1 LKYQSNQ
8 YSHYFI
14 IIKATNPPSIS
25 PTTREPTQTPSSKP
39 TPLAPTLSPITLSPS
54 LSPIA
59 APTTEMPI
67 TDLPTK
73 QPIKEPVIV
82 TGSPTRQPVVGPIF
96 SRLPTSEPIPT
107 TSAPTPV
114 NSLIRMTESPTVSS
128 KPSSGEA
135 AVIPPTID
143 TDDIITPPTSGG
155 GSPDSVETG
164 EDRETEDSD
173 TISAGGIAGI
183 VIASAFVAY
192 SAAYVYAK
200 KRRRDEVDDP
210 DLREVRNKDLDDLE
224 AGIIE
229 GGDDGG
235 GGDNEPTQDKK
246 TSDGGG
252 EVDKVNSL
260 GNGETPPVLET
271 TESYDASDY
280 IPSEARSPSSTDV
293 PLISGVPPSPKRSK
307 VGKETTSSYDDSSS
321 AGESGWSSSAGLSSL
336 NTASFDAGSM
346 TDDGSF
352 LPLPGSPDRNPDRLM
367 ATIGAAEAATAMAGS
382 STQQD
387 ARPSF
392 IPTDNSLEDSDMSY
406 DENMPMQSAMA
417 IHSDHPTTQPL
428 AQPKVTRDDLNA
440 AIEAGD
446 WAVVGATAA
455 LLADTDHSSS
465 MSMSESEQGL
475 QPSIQTSESFQTETS
490 ESNHRAEELDRMVEA
505 GNWEGVVLAA
515 AQFEGASPQDENTQF
530 SSNVDSSSSPST
542 EDKEAIRAEVERL
555 VRRVVPDEIDNIDE
569 MMLQFE
575 GREPELVETLRTMQE
590 RSVAQRARAAVQKT
604 AKLEAKT
611 KAALSNRSDGS
622 ASSSSLSHYG
632 GSASN
637 SSVSDYQDD
646 SYSTGG
652 EDSSSLTD
660 SSVSDLGSSLM
671 TSEESRSGSRKTTQS
686 SLELAIEKGDWR
698 AVGEA
703 AAMMGSGDGG
713 DSLIIQDDS
722 GSSSFNSSIEESSK
736 AERVNRL
743 DKLIAKGDWAGI
755 VAAAG
760 TYQAMDDSGVGDTG
774 PKTQEEKDALASA
787 SMWQEIADQAKP
799 QGGKDEG
806 AADAAKWAI
815 ERAHI
820 KSNEPT
826 KLREDDQSV

>member
-1 LKYQSNQ
+1 MPV
-8 YSHYFI
+8 
-14 IIKATNPPSIS
+14 TN
-25 PTTREPTQTPSSKP
+25 
-39 TPLAPTLSPITLSPS
+39 
-54 LSPIA
+54 
-59 APTTEMPI
+59 
-67 TDLPTK
+67 LPTK
-73 QPIKEPVIV
+73 QPIEEPVLV
-82 TGSPTRQPVVGPIF
+82 TDSPTRQPVVGPIF
-96 SRLPTSEPIPT
+96 SLRPTSEPVPT

-128 KPSSGEA
+128 KPSSSEA
-135 AVIPPTID
+135 AVVPPTTD
-143 TDDIITPPTSGG
+143 TDDIITPPTSSGG
-155 GSPDSVETG
+155 GNPDSVETPG
-164 EDRETEDSD
+164 GDDRETEESSD

-200 KRRRDEVDDP
+200 KRRRDDVDDP

-224 AGIIE
+224 AGVIE
-229 GGDDGG
+229 GDDGGG

-246 TSDGGG
+246 TG
-252 EVDKVNSL
+252 L
-260 GNGETPPVLET
+260 GGETPPMLET

-280 IPSEARSPSSTDV
+280 IPAEARSPSSTEV

-367 ATIGAAEAATAMAGS
+367 ATIGA
-382 STQQD
+382 
-387 ARPSF
+387 RPSF

-417 IHSDHPTTQPL
+417 IHSDHPSQPP

-455 LLADTDHSSS
+455 LLADTDHSS
-465 MSMSESEQGL
+465 SMSESEQGL

-515 AQFEGASPQDENTQF
+515 AQFEGASPQDEDTQF

-542 EDKEAIRAEVERL
+542 EDNEAIRAEVERL

-622 ASSSSLSHYG
+622 VSSSSLSHYG

-703 AAMMGSGDGG
+703 AAMMGGGDGG
-713 DSLIIQDDS
+713 DLIIQDDS

-787 SMWQEIADQAKP
+787 SMWQEIADQSKP
-799 QGGKDEG
+799 QGGGKDEG

-815 ERAHI
+815 ERAHM
-820 KSNEPT
+820 KSNEPIE
-826 KLREDDQSV
+826 LREDDQSV